1 MPHRK
6 KEIKVEVHMS
16 SKENI
21 KDFQN
26 RVNKILTEIIEIK
39 IEKEE
44 METNQKNYILSK
56 LESIYITKGIQKQP
70 D

>member
-1 MPHRK
+1 MPRKK
-6 KEIKVEVHMS
+6 KEIKIEVHMP

-21 KDFQN
+21 KEFQI

-39 IEKEE
+39 IENEE

-56 LESIYITKGIQKQP
+56 LESIYTTKWRK
-70 D
+70 